1 MRGLDQLYSIYVKQ
15 NMVSLYA
22 FFISSYLITLCFHNV
37 NKSHWLIFRPPGIPP
52 ARTKFQLL
60 LNTWSASSSII
71 YNALVLLVITLLPL
85 LAVGRVEKRFCE
97 DITSLKAYPV

>member
-1 MRGLDQLYSIYVKQ
+1 MP
-15 NMVSLYA
+15 

-71 YNALVLLVITLLPL
+71 YNAPVLLVITLLPL
-85 LAVGRVEKRFCE
+85 LAVERVEKRFCE